1 MSIDFSY
8 RRVEDTHSRSLE
20 DEDVDYGDITA
31 INERNQQSEEFDED
45 TSEDNEDTR
54 SVLLQPVSNHSN
66 VMKRMGYVDR
76 TRRSRSIHVY
86 GFNLSRIIIYASHLF
101 LVVIIFVLLF
111 ILGNVSR
118 ADLLRRIQ
126 SIS

>member
-1 MSIDFSY
+1 M
-8 RRVEDTHSRSLE
+8 HPHSLE
-20 DEDVDYGDITA
+20 DEDIDYGDITA
-31 INERNQQSEEFDED
+31 INERNQQSKEFDED
-45 TSEDNEDTR
+45 TSEDNEDIR
-54 SVLLQPVSNHSN
+54 SVLLQPVSDYSN
-66 VMKRMGYVDR
+66 IMKRMGHVDR
-76 TRRSRSIHVY
+76 TRQSRSIHVH
-86 GFNLSRIIIYASHLF
+86 GFNLSKISIYGSHFF

>member
-8 RRVEDTHSRSLE
+8 RRVEDTHPRSLE
-20 DEDVDYGDITA
+20 DEDYGDITA
-31 INERNQQSEEFDED
+31 INERNQQSKEFDED
-45 TSEDNEDTR
+45 TSEDNEDIR
-54 SVLLQPVSNHSN
+54 SVLLQPVSDYSN
-66 VMKRMGYVDR
+66 MMKRMGHVDR
-76 TRRSRSIHVY
+76 TRQSRSIHVY
-86 GFNLSRIIIYASHLF
+86 GFNLSRIILYGSHF
-101 LVVIIFVLLF
+101 ILVVIIFVLLF